1 MHPKDCLSFK
11 FRKIDRLLARQYTQV
26 MAEAS
31 LQSTQFTLLTHIKNY
46 GPISIKDLALK
57 VGTDSST
64 MSRNLKILINE
75 RWVKFMTNQD
85 DARTHLVQVSR
96 KGSKKHEEARLL
108 WEKQQTQMIKL
119 LGKKRVGTLN
129 LLLDQT
135 LELLLK

>member
-11 FRKIDRLLARQYTQV
+11 FRKTERVLARQYTQV

-46 GPISIKDLALK
+46 GPISIKDLALN

-75 RWVKFMTNQD
+75 GWVKFMTNQD
-85 DARTHLVQVSR
+85 DARTHLVQISL
-96 KGSKKHEEARLL
+96 KGSKKYEEARLL
-108 WEKQQTQMIKL
+108 WEKQ
-119 LGKKRVGTLN
+119 
-129 LLLDQT
+129 
-135 LELLLK
+135 